1 MLTNY
6 IKIAL
11 RNLGKS
17 RLYSFLNVFGLAL
30 GIAAGLLI
38 ALFVANELSYD
49 RWNPVA
55 ERIFRPV
62 ADINFGGNHYQLAV
76 SGSVIGPDV
85 AQELPEVQ
93 AWCRFRDYGSYLVKR
108 AGAGPTNVREMEVL
122 TVDSSFFTLFP
133 LKVLAGDPATCLT
146 QPNTLAISRSRAE
159 KYFGAPQLAVGQT
172 LMLENRQNWQVTAVY
187 EDMPTTSHFDADLL
201 LAMNGNEEVQADPTL
216 WATNNNF
223 HTYLLLRAGTDPTAF
238 AQKFARLSARK
249 IAITAQEILGTTS
262 EEMAKTGQYAHY
274 TLQNLPD
281 IHLHSDLKAELSPN
295 GNSRYV
301 WVFGAIAA
309 FILLIACINFM
320 NLTTARSAGRVREV
334 GVRKALGSSRP
345 ALVGQFLTESVL
357 LAGFAMLLGIGLAW
371 LALPGYR
378 DLTGRDLTM
387 PWGSP
392 LFWGALVVG
401 SGLVGMIAG
410 SYPAFFLSAFQAVR
424 ALKGQLHRPG
434 QTATMRSALV
444 VFQFAV
450 SVVLI
455 VSTLLVFRQ
464 LNFMQSKKV
473 GFDKSQVI
481 IVEDAHVMGDQ
492 VYTFKAEML
501 RQPAIERGTVS
512 SFLPVSSNR
521 SDQTFSSKRAFE
533 KESSVGMQHWRVDH
547 DYLQTLG
554 MEMAGGRNFDPTR
567 PTDSS
572 AVILNE
578 TAAKLFGFTE
588 PFGQKIYVTAEQIS
602 GPPKPEDFIELTV
615 IGVVQDFHWASLR
628 DNIGPLC
635 FQLGKST
642 GLAVFRYQGT
652 ETASVI
658 AALERQWQQM
668 VPDQPFNYRFLDES
682 FAEMYAAEQ
691 RIGKIAAL
699 FALLSILI
707 SCLGLFGLAS
717 FMAEQRT
724 KEIGI
729 RKVLGAS
736 VSSITSLLARD
747 FLQLV
752 VVAIVIAS
760 PIAYWVMDQ
769 WLADFKYRID
779 IQWWVFVLAGLGAIA
794 IAFLTVSF
802 QSVKAALANP
812 IKSLRSE

>member
-1 MLTNY
+1 MLINY

-30 GIAAGLLI
+30 GIAACLLI
-38 ALFVANELSYD
+38 ALFVGNELSYD

-392 LFWGALVVG
+392 LFWGALVAG

-588 PFGQKIYVTAEQIS
+588 PFGQKIYVPVEQIS

-635 FQLGKST
+635 FQ
-642 GLAVFRYQGT
+642 
-652 ETASVI
+652 
-658 AALERQWQQM
+658 
-668 VPDQPFNYRFLDES
+668 
-682 FAEMYAAEQ
+682 
-691 RIGKIAAL
+691 
-699 FALLSILI
+699 
-707 SCLGLFGLAS
+707 
-717 FMAEQRT
+717 
-724 KEIGI
+724 
-729 RKVLGAS
+729 
-736 VSSITSLLARD
+736 
-747 FLQLV
+747 
-752 VVAIVIAS
+752 
-760 PIAYWVMDQ
+760 
-769 WLADFKYRID
+769 
-779 IQWWVFVLAGLGAIA
+779 
-794 IAFLTVSF
+794 
-802 QSVKAALANP
+802 
-812 IKSLRSE
+812 